1 MKGCIT
7 MDKLNLSLRQR
18 KLLHMIQEQ
27 TTYITGNE
35 LARQLNVSSR
45 TIRSDIVEINQ
56 NIQPYQAK
64 ILSERHKGYLYTAKN
79 PEIIQKLNQ
88 IDTAFF
94 TKEDRVRYLAFRLC
108 LADEPLNLF
117 DLEEEM
123 FISHT
128 TLEHD
133 LHSLKM
139 NYVLAEPYIK
149 LEQKKNY
156 LTFEED
162 ERKRRFILNHL
173 FHEDWDY
180 NHNWNTY
187 YGYTFLNKD
196 VLDYIMDEIPYYLD
210 KYGISMEDPSLVSLN
225 LAAAIMYHRVL
236 SGHSLP
242 SSAPISK
249 PDTAAH
255 FAANSIADALEG
267 QLHCSFSQEERD
279 DLYQRIASG
288 HLPVVS
294 KITTDNF
301 SQHFGPITLQLVD
314 TYIRKIRDVF
324 HLDFSRDDDFRIT
337 LLSYIQFI
345 QTPAHIFNTQ
355 GNTNLTKRNLMAEF
369 EIAYLFQDLAQQ
381 YLGYYLNQ
389 RELFYLA
396 HCISGALEFMFE
408 MHPETKLKTVIC
420 CHMNMPAAWALKRK
434 VLGAFDKYL
443 NITEL
448 LPVNGKNI
456 YDFQNTDLVLSTVR
470 KPITRESKI
479 DTIHI
484 SPFLAPNDYLTLTEY
499 IKQKR
504 LDFLCSSSQNTFQE
518 LLEHA
523 FWHEKETYNDKF
535 TLIEHM
541 ATDFIKNDFVDI
553 SYLSDVLRR
562 ESISTNATGP
572 GILFLHSFVPAKET
586 RLSITTLDHRIMW
599 DSYKIRV
606 VIMAAFRPDDMVLI
620 FRLLHIFYHDNLDL
634 GTLSMLKT
642 KTEILDFFKDYH

>member
-1 MKGCIT
+1 

-56 NIQPYQAK
+56 NIKPYQAQ
-64 ILSERHKGYLYTAKN
+64 ILSERHKGYLYSAEN
-79 PEIIQKLNQ
+79 PEVIQKLNQ

-94 TKEDRVRYLAFRLC
+94 TKEDRIRYLAFRLC

-123 FISHT
+123 FVSHT

-133 LHSLKM
+133 LHTLKM
-139 NYVLAEPYIK
+139 TYVLSEPYIK
-149 LEQKKNY
+149 LNQKKNY
-156 LTFEED
+156 LTFEQN
-162 ERKRRFILNHL
+162 ERKRRAVLNHL

-196 VLDYIMDEIPYYLD
+196 VLDYIMEEIPIHLD

-242 SSAPISK
+242 SSAPMSK
-249 PDTAAH
+249 PDTPAH
-255 FAANSIADALEG
+255 LAANSIADALEG
-267 QLHCSFSQEERD
+267 QLHCSFSQEERE
-279 DLYQRIASG
+279 DLYLRIASG
-288 HLPVVS
+288 HLPTVS
-294 KITTDNF
+294 EITPENF
-301 SQHFGPITLQLVD
+301 SLHFGPITLQLVD
-314 TYIRKIRDVF
+314 AYIAKIRDMF
-324 HLDFSRDDDFRIT
+324 HLDFSEDTDFRVTI
-337 LLSYIQFI
+337 LSYIQFV
-345 QTPAHIFNTQ
+345 QTPEHIFNSQ
-355 GNTNLTKRNLMAEF
+355 GNVDLAKRNLIAEF

-381 YLGYYLNQ
+381 YFGYYLNQ
-389 RELFYLA
+389 RELLYLA

-434 VLGAFDKYL
+434 VLGAFEKYL
-443 NITEL
+443 CVTAL

-456 YDFQNTDLVLSTVR
+456 YDFNDTDLVLSTVR
-470 KPITRESKI
+470 KTITKNADI

-484 SPFLAPNDYLTLTEY
+484 SPFLEPSDYFSLTEY
-499 IKQKR
+499 INQKR
-504 LDFLCSSSQNTFQE
+504 LDFLCASSKITFHK
-518 LLEHA
+518 LLEQA
-523 FWHEKETYNDKF
+523 FWHERETYSDKF
-535 TLIEHM
+535 TLIEQM
-541 ATDFIKNDFVDI
+541 ATDFIANDLVDV
-553 SYLSDVLRR
+553 SYLSDLLRR

-586 RLSITTLDHRIMW
+586 RLSITTLNHRIMW

-606 VIMAAFRPDDMVLI
+606 VIMATFHPDDMALI
-620 FRLLHIFYHDNLDL
+620 FRLLHIFYNDKLDL
-634 GTLSMLKT
+634 STLSMLKT
-642 KTEILDFFKDYH
+642 KDELLEFFKEVH